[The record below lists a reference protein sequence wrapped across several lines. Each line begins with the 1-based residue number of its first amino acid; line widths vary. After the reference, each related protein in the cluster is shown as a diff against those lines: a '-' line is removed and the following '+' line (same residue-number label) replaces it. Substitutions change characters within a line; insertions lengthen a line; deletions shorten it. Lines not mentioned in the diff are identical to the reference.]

1 MENEEP
7 LTHLMDYPFGPF
19 NSLETPYLAIN
30 CVTLAHQINIQQ
42 LIL

>member
-1 MENEEP
+1 MKNEET

-19 NSLETPYLAIN
+19 HSSKTPYLTIN